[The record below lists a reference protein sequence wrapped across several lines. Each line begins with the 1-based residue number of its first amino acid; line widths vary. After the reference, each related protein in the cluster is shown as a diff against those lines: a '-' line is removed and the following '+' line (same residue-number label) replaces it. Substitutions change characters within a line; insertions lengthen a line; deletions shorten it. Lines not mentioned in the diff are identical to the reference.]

1 MKKIFNS
8 LIIIFILVTSSS
20 CKQEVLNDESKK
32 VIIDATNRTIEIP
45 NNNDYRIASV
55 YAVTVPFLEALKL
68 TDKVVAINV
77 KSNFWNIADK
87 YLDEAPTVGR
97 GTVDLEK
104 LATLNPTVF
113 IHRSND
119 PKTVEAVEKLG
130 IDTICIK
137 VENIEDIIYTLKIL
151 GDYFNQSDNA
161 NKTIDWINTKIE
173 YIDDIVSKIPNEERK
188 TAILIGGEKDRVAG
202 KDMLQTWMIEKAGG
216 IPLIQEE
223 MNHNWIN
230 IGVEKIFMYNPDYIF
245 ETSSTARNYTS
256 EELMSDKAWSEVKA
270 IKNRNIYE
278 MPTALDSW
286 DIPGLSCI
294 IGTMYMLYRMYPD
307 YFSLEELK
315 TQVDDY
321 YTYMFNQTFD
331 EVLNIDWSNFK

>member
-1 MKKIFNS
+1 MKKILNS

-230 IGVEKIFMYNPDYIF
+230 IGIEKIFMYNPDFIF

-286 DIPGLSCI
+286 DMPGLSCI

-321 YTYMFNQTFD
+321 YTFMFNQTFD
-331 EVLNIDWSNFK
+331 DVLNIDWSNFK